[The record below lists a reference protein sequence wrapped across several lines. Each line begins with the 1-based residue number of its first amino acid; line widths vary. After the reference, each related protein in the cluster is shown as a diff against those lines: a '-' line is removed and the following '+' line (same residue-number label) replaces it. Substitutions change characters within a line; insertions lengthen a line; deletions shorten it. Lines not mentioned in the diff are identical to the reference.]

1 MIARLLRLVGL
12 VTVTELEAMDATWKV
27 VVVDLLR
34 ENEDLKG
41 VNERLQEEVHDL
53 LLETSDLYN

>member
-12 VTVTELEAMDATWKV
+12 VTVTELETMDATWKV